1 MHSNVFDF
9 KEIVQ
14 DLSKM
19 LLTQKKEINDLQ
31 ATVKSMNL
39 KLTTKTE
46 APGIWIYAL
55 QII

>member
-1 MHSNVFDF
+1 MHSIVCDF

-31 ATVKSMNL
+31 VTIKSMNS
-39 KLTTKTE
+39 KLTAKTE
-46 APGIWIYAL
+46 APGTL
-55 QII
+55 QLI

>member
-46 APGIWIYAL
+46 APGIWICAL